1 MQKFNSKQK
10 YISTQSG
17 LFWAALFLID
27 FVFLGLIYAALPNTR
42 ALNKAEA
49 IERVNTLPNFKPVV
63 IRPNSRNYVPY
74 RRIPK
79 ALRYSVILLE
89 DGKFF
94 DHRGFDFE
102 EMGKAVL
109 NYLKHGKRL
118 RGASTIS
125 QQLVKNLYLSNE
137 RSWRRKF
144 LEALITIKLEAHVP
158 KEKILELYFNG
169 IDWGRGLIGIK
180 NATNHY
186 FRIVPDSLTIK
197 QAVFL
202 ASIIPNPARFSRNPN
217 SIFVRTRM
225 MMALEALYR
234 SRIIDLDEYSYAVTD
249 PL

>member
-1 MQKFNSKQK
+1 MPKPKT
-10 YISTQSG
+10 ISTQTG
-17 LFWAALFLID
+17 LVWLGLLLLD
-27 FVFLGLIYAALPNTR
+27 LGLLGLIYASLPDTKALRT
-42 ALNKAEA
+42 AEP
-49 IERVNTLPNFKPVV
+49 IERVNTLPNMKPAI
-63 IRPNSRNYVPY
+63 IRPNAKNYVPY

-102 EMGKAVL
+102 EIGKAVQ
-109 NYLKHGKRL
+109 NYLRHGKRL

-125 QQLVKNLYLSNE
+125 QQLVKNLYLSND
-137 RSWRRKF
+137 RSWRRK
-144 LEALITIKLEAHVP
+144 LIEALITVKLELHVP
-158 KEKILELYFNG
+158 KERILELYFNG
-169 IDWGRGLIGIK
+169 IDWGRGVIGIR
-180 NATNHY
+180 NAANYY
-186 FRIVPDSLTIK
+186 FRQSPESISVK

-234 SRIIDLDEYSYAVTD
+234 ARVISLDEYSYAVSD
-249 PL
+249 SL